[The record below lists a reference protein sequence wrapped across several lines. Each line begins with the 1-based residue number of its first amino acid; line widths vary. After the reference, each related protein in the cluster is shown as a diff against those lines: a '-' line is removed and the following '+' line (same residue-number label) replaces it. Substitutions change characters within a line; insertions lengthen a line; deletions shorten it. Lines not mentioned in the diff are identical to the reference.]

1 MPAIAMKHD
10 EDPATKILRELGNID
25 HIEVFNDR
33 VLVAIYEQS
42 GTTKGGIIMSRKTE
56 LESKYQGKVCL
67 VLKVGPMCNIG
78 DKASLRGGELK
89 PGDWI
94 AVRSSD
100 GWQIDINNKLCK
112 LMAEDTI
119 HMRIPDA
126 DIVW

>member
-10 EDPATKILRELGNID
+10 EDPKQKILRELGDIS
-25 HIEVFNDR
+25 HVEVFNDR
-33 VLVAIYEQS
+33 VLVAIYEPS
-42 GTTKGGIIMSRKTE
+42 GMTKGGIITSLKTDI
-56 LESKYQGKVCL
+56 ESKYQGKVCL
-67 VLKVGPMCNIG
+67 ILKVGPMCNIG
-78 DKASLRGGELK
+78 DKASLRGGELE

-100 GWQIDINNKLCK
+100 GWQVDINKKLCK
-112 LMAEDTI
+112 LLAEDTI